1 MLDFYAGQYDIV
13 VVGAGHAGIEAAL
26 AAARLGC
33 RTLCLCTSLEGI
45 GNMPCNPSIGGTA
58 KGQLVREIDA
68 LGGEMARA
76 ADATCLQFRMLNRGK
91 GPAVYS
97 PRAQSDRMAY
107 RAYMRRA
114 LERCDNLDLAQGEC
128 GEILTDEAGA
138 VSGLRV
144 VGGGRYDCKAV
155 VLCTGTFL
163 GAKTFTGEVVRNM
176 GPDGMYAADHLTP
189 CLEKLGLQLRRF
201 KTGTPARVSGK
212 SLDFSKMTPQS
223 GDEGELGFAFDRT
236 VEAVNRVTCWLTYTT
251 EETHEIIR
259 ASLHRSP
266 LYCGEIVGTGPRYC
280 PSIEDKVV
288 RFPEK
293 NRHQLFL
300 EPCGDD
306 TDEYYVQGMSSSLPE
321 DVQRAFLR
329 SIPGLENVHI
339 LRPGYAIEYD
349 CVDPLQLDHTLRY
362 RDISGLWCAGQ
373 LCGSSGYEEAAG
385 QGLVAGINA
394 ARWVQ
399 NKPPF
404 TLKRRDGYIGTLIDD
419 LVTRGTN
426 EPYRMMTS
434 RSEYRLICRQ
444 DNADS
449 RLMPLGH
456 EIGLISDERLAAME
470 QRQEQIRQEVSR
482 LQKTIAPPSDKTN
495 EFLVA
500 HGTSPIALRG
510 ASLADLLRRPQLC
523 YDDLREIDPAPPSL
537 PRPVT
542 EQVEI
547 EIKYEGYI
555 RRQLKDIE
563 EQRRLEDSPLPPDID
578 YLSIRTLRTEA
589 RQKLQAVRPE
599 TLGQAGRISGVSPA
613 DVGALMV
620 YLSHR
625 EEQPK

>member
-1 MLDFYAGQYDIV
+1 MLDFYSGQYDIV

-26 AAARLGC
+26 AAARLGS

-107 RAYMRRA
+107 RAYMRRVM
-114 LERCDNLDLAQGEC
+114 EHCDNLDLAQGEC
-128 GEILTDEAGA
+128 AEILTDETGA
-138 VSGLRV
+138 VSGVRL

-155 VLCTGTFL
+155 VLATGTFL
-163 GAKTFTGEVVRNM
+163 GAKTFTGEVVRAM
-176 GPDGMYAADHLTP
+176 GPDGMHSADSLTEN
-189 CLEKLGLQLRRF
+189 LRSLGMELRRF

-212 SLDFSKMTPQS
+212 SLDFSKMSPQP
-223 GDEGELGFAFDRT
+223 GDPGEVGFAFDRT
-236 VEAVNRVTCWLTYTT
+236 EEAANLVTCWLTYTT

-259 ASLHRSP
+259 SALHRSP

-300 EPCGDD
+300 EPCGADS
-306 TDEYYVQGMSSSLPE
+306 DEYYVQGMSSSLPE
-321 DVQRAFLR
+321 DIQRAFLR
-329 SIPGLENVHI
+329 TIPGLEQVHI

-349 CVDPLQLDHTLRY
+349 CIDPLQLDHTLAFRKVP
-362 RDISGLWCAGQ
+362 GLYCAGQ
-373 LCGSSGYEEAAG
+373 LCGSSGYEEAAA

-394 ARWVQ
+394 ALRLQ
-399 NKPPF
+399 DKPPF

-434 RSEYRLICRQ
+434 RSEYRLVCRQ
-444 DNADS
+444 DNADA
-449 RLMPLGH
+449 RLMPQGH
-456 EIGLISDERLAAME
+456 AVGLVSDERLAAME
-470 QRQEQIRQEVSR
+470 TRQAQIKQETTR
-482 LQKTIAPPSDKTN
+482 LEKTVAPPSEETN
-495 EFLVA
+495 AFLTA

-510 ASLADLLRRPQLC
+510 ASLADLLRRPELS
-523 YDDLREIDPAPPSL
+523 YDDLAGIDPTRPAL

-542 EQVEI
+542 EQVEVG
-547 EIKYEGYI
+547 IKYEGYI

-625 EEQPK
+625 EEQNK